1 MENPTPTDAPVKK
14 KKFKKLIV
22 LLLALVFIGG
32 AAGGGFYYWRSMR
45 ASAAESKTDSAKSK
59 KKNSK
64 KSSEV
69 EAESASPDNET
80 PVEMGATEPEAD
92 FLKDSLPDDEN
103 VKHIVE
109 LQPFIVNLA
118 DSEQARYLRMTV
130 NLGIG
135 GDLGALLQRLHEL
148 LCPDGLLLA
157 EPVAGVGS
165 THGPARVEL
174 EGTIGPWFPWVGVDG
189 AALLREVGGGDR
201 FRLVERW
208 TDEGRTFVALRRSS
222 RP

>member
-22 LLLALVFIGG
+22 LLLALVLIGG

-64 KSSEV
+64 KSSKV
-69 EAESASPDNET
+69 EAESASPDNEN

-135 GDLGALLQRLHEL
+135 GESPAKEKPDQVFNSRVRNAILAVLSVKKSEDVLS
-148 LCPDGLLLA
+148 PDGKAKLRKEILQ
-157 EPVAGVGS
+157 
-165 THGPARVEL
+165 
-174 EGTIGPWFPWVGVDG
+174 
-189 AALLREVGGGDR
+189 AAQAV
-201 FRLVERW
+201 
-208 TDEGRTFVALRRSS
+208 SS
-222 RP
+222 ESEIEAIYITEFIVQL